1 MERESV
7 CVTVCNFYLSEL
19 GGFCCEFFP
28 FSSPVVVVEGTC
40 WFPVAVWLGGFHS
53 QPNSPWGRYAEGW
66 WFQRRTSP
74 FPSSSLTLVLKV
86 TGFKHT

>member
-1 MERESV
+1 MAFIV
-7 CVTVCNFYLSEL
+7 NFSL
-19 GGFCCEFFP
+19 FFP
-28 FSSPVVVVEGTC
+28 PVVVVEGTC

-53 QPNSPWGRYAEGW
+53 QPNSPWSRYAEGR
-66 WFQRRTSP
+66 WFQRRDSP